1 MSYFE
6 NTPLKPKSVAQFN
19 SKINEWIDYMPPFY
33 NNIICIILFPTI
45 AMDAL
50 EKHLVINTNTN
61 KHNFIMSI
69 LSFMRHRPDA
79 FQNMTIQEREAYRQK
94 WLDLH
99 TANEAPIIQR
109 RLENKP
115 TDTQLKKGGINLTYN
130 DLVAKRNELPLGSI
144 ERLLIAM
151 YTMIPPVRADYFA
164 TEIISDDQVPTE
176 NNYIRRR
183 GPARMECIITDFKT
197 AKTYKQIT
205 NNFPPELITEIDA
218 SLEKTPRNY
227 LFLNANGKPHTR
239 GSYILWTGR
248 LLKRILGTTFT
259 LVFFRH
265 AFVTHF
271 ISTNNMITMTD
282 AQLKLISDKMGHSPE
297 VFRAYKWIHQGATGE
312 LNLEEKSEEEDE

>member
-50 EKHLVINTNTN
+50 EKHLAINTNTN
-61 KHNFIMSI
+61 KHNLITAI

-79 FQNMTIQEREAYRQK
+79 FPTMTVQERNQHRQT
-94 WLDLH
+94 WLQLH
-99 TANEAPIIQR
+99 TANDAPIIQR
-109 RLENKP
+109 RLENRP
-115 TDTQLKKGGINLTYN
+115 TDNQLKKGGIKLTFD
-130 DLVAKRNELPLGSI
+130 DLVKKRNELPLGSI

-164 TEIISDDQVPTE
+164 TEIISEDQAPKE
-176 NNYIRRR
+176 KNYIRRR
-183 GPARMECIITDFKT
+183 GPARMECVITDFKT
-197 AKTYKQIT
+197 AKQYKQIT
-205 NNFPPELITEIDA
+205 NNFPPELIAETDA
-218 SLEKTPRNY
+218 SLEKQPRNY

-248 LLKRILGTTFT
+248 LLKRVLGTTFT

-265 AFVTHF
+265 AFVTNF
-271 ISTNNMITMTD
+271 IFTNNMATITD
-282 AQLKLISDKMGHSPE
+282 AEVKSVSDKMGHSPE
-297 VFRAYKWIHQGATGE
+297 MFRAYKWIHQGATGE

>member
-1 MSYFE
+1 MNYFE
-6 NTPLKPKSVAQFN
+6 NTTLKPKSVAQFN
-19 SKINEWIDYMPPFY
+19 SKINEWIGYMPPFY
-33 NNIICIILFPTI
+33 RNIICIILFPTV

-50 EKHLVINTNTN
+50 ETHLVINTNTN
-61 KHNFIMSI
+61 KHNFFMSI

-79 FQNMTIQEREAYRQK
+79 FPTMTFEEREAHRHT
-94 WLDLH
+94 WLQLH
-99 TANEAPIIQR
+99 TANDAPIIQR

-115 TDTQLKKGGINLTYN
+115 TDNQLKKGGINLTYN

-164 TEIISDDQVPTE
+164 TEIISEDQAPKE
-176 NNYIRRR
+176 KNYIRRR
-183 GPARMECIITDFKT
+183 GPARMECILTDFKT

-205 NNFPPELITEIDA
+205 NNFPPELIAEIDA

-248 LLKRILGTTFT
+248 LLKRVLGTTFT

-265 AFVTHF
+265 AFVTNF
-271 ISTNNMITMTD
+271 IFANNMATMTD
-282 AQLKLISDKMGHSPE
+282 AEVKLVSDKMGHSPE
-297 VFRAYKWIHQGATGE
+297 MFRAYKWVHQGATGE
-312 LNLEEKSEEEDE
+312 LTFEDAEEEKEE